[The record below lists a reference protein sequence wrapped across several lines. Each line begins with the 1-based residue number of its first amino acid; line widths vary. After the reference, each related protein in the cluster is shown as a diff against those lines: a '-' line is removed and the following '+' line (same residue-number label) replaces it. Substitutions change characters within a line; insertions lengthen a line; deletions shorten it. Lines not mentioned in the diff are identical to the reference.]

1 MSTFSRSTKT
11 FLSSASILLALA
23 LASCS
28 ADLSGGDELE
38 FTGLISG
45 SEECFTY
52 PFGDSVNL
60 QAEFINTA
68 GGLISQDSLPQL
80 GETYSAVFYQ
90 DLDQIE
96 GVLVPTEDTVGPG
109 ETGTMYLNFTRSEF
123 QKNFRDVTRIE
134 ILKGEKVLLASDV
147 SIDLGSLCVD
157 STF

>member
-1 MSTFSRSTKT
+1 M
-11 FLSSASILLALA
+11 
-23 LASCS
+23 
-28 ADLSGGDELE
+28 
-38 FTGLISG
+38 
-45 SEECFTY
+45 
-52 PFGDSVNL
+52 NL

-80 GETYSAVFYQ
+80 GEIYSAVFYQ

-96 GVLVPTEDTVGPG
+96 GVLVPTEDTVSPG

-134 ILKGEKVLLASDV
+134 IHKGEKVLLASDV

-157 STF
+157 SKF